1 MRYNSRDIA
10 IAACVTD
17 NLQFL
22 QDIRR
27 HRLPIF
33 ARKFNGSNAYD
44 LTSFAVA
51 MVTGELKEYG
61 ISLANCG
68 RLLSRINLDEL
79 GHKIDQLLLG
89 EIDDLIVLVPQRS
102 DYDEEFE
109 TVVSSWNEV
118 QRFGRDEYINFIPC
132 AIGELLRAKTKGE
145 W

>member
-1 MRYNSRDIA
+1 MRYSSKEIA
-10 IAACVTD
+10 TATCVTD

-22 QDIRR
+22 QDVRR

-33 ARKFNGSNAYD
+33 ARKINGSNAYD

-89 EIDDLIVLVPQRS
+89 EIDDLIVLVPQRG
-102 DYDEEFE
+102 DYDEEFD
-109 TVVSSWNEV
+109 TVVTSWSEV

-132 AIGELLRAKTKGE
+132 AIGELLHAKTRGE